1 MDLIS
6 LFFKCH
12 EHLSVIYSH
21 QDHREFYESVFSLA
35 MTPRSLQHLAR
46 YTLRCFLENRVQ
58 RVVPELDLPTFIK
71 NYLLLDFRGYV
82 H

>member
-1 MDLIS
+1 MLLII
-6 LFFKCH
+6 KRN
-12 EHLSVIYSH
+12 EHLSLIYGH
-21 QDHREFYESVFSLA
+21 QDHREFYESLFSLT

-46 YTLRCFLENRVQ
+46 HRLRSFLENRVQ
-58 RVVPELDLPTFIK
+58 RVVPQLDLPTFIK